1 MKLYNTLSRKIEE
14 FIPRDGKYVKMY
26 TCGPTVYNF
35 AHIGNLRTYIFEDIL
50 EKGLKYLGYEVKRVM
65 NITDVGHLTSDGDTG
80 EDTGTDGD
88 PGAVD
93 TSGEDTGEGDD
104 IYLGDD
110 DEQAKAIKNLELKQ
124 NFQQMYM
131 SCDDIL
137 TKIGTITNYNDASGI
152 LRRVVNMTNDLKGS
166 IEFYITNT
174 YNTKSYIE
182 NMVNFQ
188 KYLTILNGIR
198 MTLKDTSEGA
208 KEDNKIEE
216 SVVELFSSVN

>member
-1 MKLYNTLSRKIEE
+1 M
-14 FIPRDGKYVKMY
+14 FI
-26 TCGPTVYNF
+26 F
-35 AHIGNLRTYIFEDIL
+35 SAE
-50 EKGLKYLGYEVKRVM
+50 
-65 NITDVGHLTSDGDTG
+65 
-80 EDTGTDGD
+80 
-88 PGAVD
+88 
-93 TSGEDTGEGDD
+93 
-104 IYLGDD
+104 
-110 DEQAKAIKNLELKQ
+110 

-152 LRRVVNMTNDLKGS
+152 LRRVVNMTNDLKGY

-216 SVVELFSSVN
+216 SVVELFRSVN